1 MNKKQTAITVLLL
14 SLMFLLAI
22 SQGFFVDNFSRVR
35 ISENSHQFKEYA
47 FEEYSIEFP
56 EEWTIDEKEN
66 KDGYISYNINFK
78 SKDNATSGLVQV
90 INSQKDVRNYAE
102 ADLNKQSLEY
112 YNNEIMPFEDSESI
126 GVLSKYNTNI
136 KDGYSY
142 INECYYIKGT
152 NGQIIKVLF
161 NISKNSYS
169 KETEDICL
177 KIASSIKQNK

>member
-22 SQGFFVDNFSRVR
+22 LQGFFVDNFSRVR
-35 ISENSHQFKEYA
+35 VSENSHQFKEYS
-47 FEEYSIEFP
+47 FEGYSIELP
-56 EEWTIDEKEN
+56 EEWIVDEKEN
-66 KDGYISYNINFK
+66 KDGYISYNITFK
-78 SKDNATSGLVQV
+78 SKDNTTSGLVQI
-90 INSQKDVRNYAE
+90 INTQNDIKNYAE
-102 ADLNKQSLEY
+102 ADLKKQSLNY
-112 YNNEIMPFEDSESI
+112 YNNEITPFEDSETV
-126 GVLSKYNTNI
+126 GVLSKYDTNI

-142 INECYYIKGT
+142 INECYYLKGE

-169 KETEDICL
+169 KEAEDRCL